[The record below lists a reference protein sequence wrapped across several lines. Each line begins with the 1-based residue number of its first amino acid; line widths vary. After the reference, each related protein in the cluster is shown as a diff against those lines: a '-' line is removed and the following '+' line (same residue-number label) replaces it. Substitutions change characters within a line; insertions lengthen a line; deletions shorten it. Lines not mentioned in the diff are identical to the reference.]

1 MNQQDSGRRGGRRD
15 GLAVLLVGLFAVC
28 LLAVSVPVSSPAHA
42 QLPEWAPP
50 GASAW
55 VETPEGRVR
64 LIAARSALNEE
75 ETARL
80 GLQFEMDGD
89 WKVYWRSPGDAGFP
103 PSIDWTGS
111 ENLAGAE
118 LLWPAP
124 ERFSVLGIE
133 TVGYKHGVIYPI
145 HAAVTDPGRGLR
157 LNASVDYLTCADIC
171 VPRTVALSMDLP
183 AGPGAPTE
191 HAHALNRAE
200 SAVPG
205 DGAAHGLTLGE
216 VVAERGADGPVLR
229 VAVRAAPAM
238 DAPDLFI
245 EGPEGTWFDAPALAK
260 GEDGLAVLWARAGG
274 LETLD
279 GVPLTITIADG
290 ARGLEAAV
298 TPSAASGGPH
308 PLASQAK
315 SVVVPE
321 PESAP
326 APAPLPLFAVAPVDA
341 GTLLTMVG
349 LALVGGLILNLMPC
363 VLPVLSLKVLGLV
376 GHGGGAPARA
386 RASFLM
392 SAAGI
397 VASFL
402 VLGAAA
408 IVVKAAGI
416 AVGWG
421 IQFQQP
427 AFLVAMVVLLC
438 LFAANLWGLFEVG
451 VPGWVSGLAS
461 SGGGAARGG
470 EDGESHSLWGAFGTG
485 ALATLLATPC
495 SAPFLG
501 TAVGFAL
508 SRGWSEIVLIFL
520 ALGVG
525 MALPYLLVAARPQLA
540 TRLPR
545 PGRWMLRMKVVLG
558 VALAGTAVWLL
569 TVLAAQVPPLAAAM
583 VAGLMVL
590 MVLVMS
596 LPRERLPLRSAL
608 AGVAALLALALPAWA
623 GLVPGA
629 DSSLPVAGGAGGA
642 ETEATAWRPL
652 DAAAIP
658 GLVAEGRTVFVDVTA
673 DWCVTCLVNKR
684 VVLDRD
690 PVAARLAGDDIVLMR
705 GDWTRPDAS
714 ISAYLARYGRY
725 GIPFN
730 AVYGQGAPDGLTLPE
745 LLTDGAVLDAID
757 RAVARDAAAGS

>member
-1 MNQQDSGRRGGRRD
+1 VTGFAALM
-15 GLAVLLVGLFAVC
+15 AGLFAVC
-28 LLAVSVPVSSPAHA
+28 LLAVTFALVSTPAHA

-55 VETPEGRVR
+55 AETPEGRVR
-64 LIAARSALNEE
+64 LIAARTALDGE

-80 GLQFEMDGD
+80 GLQFDMNGD

-133 TVGYKHGVIYPI
+133 TIGYKHGVIYPI

-157 LNASVDYLTCADIC
+157 LNASVDYLTCADVCI
-171 VPRTVALSMDLP
+171 PRTVALFMDLP

-205 DGAAHGLTLGE
+205 DGAAHGLALGE
-216 VVAERGADGPVLR
+216 VVAEIGADGPVLR
-229 VAVRAAPAM
+229 VAVQAAPAM
-238 DAPDLFI
+238 AAPDLFI
-245 EGPEGTWFDAPALAK
+245 EGPEGTWFDAPTLAK

-274 LETLD
+274 LETLE
-279 GVPLTITIADG
+279 GVPLTITVADG

-298 TPSAASGGPH
+298 TPSAASGEPH
-308 PLASQAK
+308 PLAARAK
-315 SVVVPE
+315 SVVASE
-321 PESAP
+321 PESV
-326 APAPLPLFAVAPVDA
+326 PLPLAVAAPVDA
-341 GTLLTMVG
+341 GTLLSMVG

-408 IVVKAAGI
+408 IAVKAAGV

-427 AFLVAMVVLLC
+427 AFLVAMVVLLS

-451 VPGWVSGLAS
+451 LPGWVSGLAS
-461 SGGGAARGG
+461 FSGGGGAARGG
-470 EDGESHSLWGAFGTG
+470 EAGESHSLWGAFGTG

-545 PGRWMLRMKVVLG
+545 PGRWMLRMKAVLG

-569 TVLAAQVPPLAAAM
+569 TVLAAQVAPLAAAM

-590 MVLVMS
+590 MVLALS
-596 LPRERLPLRSAL
+596 APRERFPVRSAL

-629 DSSLPVAGGAGGA
+629 DTPRPVAGGAGAGAGEGAGA
-642 ETEATAWRPL
+642 EAEVAAWRPL

-690 PVAARLAGDDIVLMR
+690 PVAARLSGDDIVLMR
-705 GDWTRPDAS
+705 GDWTRPDAA

-730 AVYGQGAPDGLTLPE
+730 AVYGRGAPDGLTLPE

-757 RAVARDAAAGS
+757 RAVAQEAAAGS